1 MLFPSSGA
9 PFLQPGRLPT
19 GNRLSGQFPC
29 GGQVRGCAIRLS
41 WLKFSPWTTLTSS
54 QPSSSPLQG
63 PSLPAWMLLP
73 DSPVCLDLGVT
84 LALCLFVHMS
94 LGLWDGSWRWSHPI
108 WVDSPTWAPDSYLR
122 PLFGFNYHH
131 RWVRPCL
138 GTTQMLGY
146 WSVFLIWAPTPKTS
160 PAPRREDTEETRLLP
175 APSVQ
180 ATSAL

>member
-1 MLFPSSGA
+1 MEQSALGRRRGVQISKWRALYGRKETRRPPSLGCVAGGGAGLVLDETGGGVNSGSKWNQQLAMLFPSSGA

-94 LGLWDGSWRWSHPI
+94 LGLWDGSWR
-108 WVDSPTWAPDSYLR
+108 
-122 PLFGFNYHH
+122 
-131 RWVRPCL
+131 
-138 GTTQMLGY
+138 
-146 WSVFLIWAPTPKTS
+146 
-160 PAPRREDTEETRLLP
+160 
-175 APSVQ
+175 
-180 ATSAL
+180 